1 MQSIESGDEL
11 RPAAGLELL
20 GSFEGAGTRAST
32 YLVRR
37 HDGQVVHLSRLL
49 YLILLSIGVLRRADA
64 DQVAREASRHIGR
77 TVDADGVRHVVDTR
91 LAPAGLAS
99 RRPAASA
106 TQPDAIDHPAPPE
119 GDALRAAPLLALRL
133 RRGLVPEPVHR
144 RLTQALT
151 ILFRPLIVA
160 AVLAAFVAVELW
172 LVVSLRHDM
181 TAAFLSLARSPG
193 LLLGV
198 AALTVA
204 SAAFHELGHAAAA
217 RYGGARPG
225 ALGVGVYL
233 IWPVFYTDVTDAY
246 RLGRRG
252 RLRTDLGGVYF
263 NLVFLIATAA
273 AYALRPSAPLLVFL
287 IVGQTE
293 TLRQFLPFIRLDGY
307 HIVSDLAG
315 VPNLFAYLRP
325 VVVDV
330 LRVGDERERRAAR
343 ARLAQLTPRARRLIT
358 VWVCATA
365 PILALNLV
373 IVVLIAPR
381 FIGTAWADLSAD
393 LAVARRAATGGDTV
407 GLISTLLE
415 VALLAAPALGFIY
428 LAILAGSRA
437 LQGIR
442 RWFRRRPYPTAIAV
456 VVGVGLLA
464 AELTL
469 VWPNAIRTSFD
480 QAREPGQWVAE
491 PSPQP
496 ALVSVPAPDVV
507 GQPAEVVQPIPT
519 VPPPPPPP
527 PAAAQP

>member
-1 MQSIESGDEL
+1 MQSIEPGDEL
-11 RPAAGLELL
+11 QPADGLELL
-20 GSFEGAGTRAST
+20 GSFEGAGTRTST

-37 HDGQVVHLSRLL
+37 DDGQVVHLSRLL
-49 YLILLSIGVLRRADA
+49 YLILLTIGVLRRAGA

-77 TVDADGVRHVVDTR
+77 TVDADAVRHVVDTR

-99 RRPAASA
+99 RRTTASPADPAA
-106 TQPDAIDHPAPPE
+106 IGHPAPPAE
-119 GDALRAAPLLALRL
+119 ADPLRAAPLLALRL

-151 ILFRPLIVA
+151 VLFRPLIVA
-160 AVLAAFVAVELW
+160 AVLAAFVATELW
-172 LVVSLRHDM
+172 LVLGLRHDV
-181 TAAFLSLARSPG
+181 TAAFLTLARSPG

-198 AALTVA
+198 AGLTIA

-263 NLVFLIATAA
+263 NLVFLITTAA
-273 AYALRPSAPLLVFL
+273 AYAVRPSAPLLVYL

-325 VVVDV
+325 VVVDL
-330 LRVGDERERRAAR
+330 LRVGDERERQAAR
-343 ARLAQLTPRARRLIT
+343 TRLAQLTPRARRLIT

-365 PILALNLV
+365 PILALNLA
-373 IVVLIAPR
+373 IVVLIAPHV
-381 FIGTAWADLSAD
+381 IGTGWADLTAD
-393 LAVARRAATGGDTV
+393 LADAHRAASSGDSGGLVSTV
-407 GLISTLLE
+407 LE
-415 VALLAAPALGFIY
+415 AALLAAPALGFGC
-428 LAILAGSRA
+428 LAFLAGRRMA
-437 LQGIR
+437 QAAR
-442 RWFRRRPYPTAIAV
+442 RWFRRRPYSTAVAV
-456 VVGVGLLA
+456 AVAVGLLA

-469 VWPNAIRTSFD
+469 VWPDAIRTSYD
-480 QAREPGQWVAE
+480 EARRP
-491 PSPQP
+491 
-496 ALVSVPAPDVV
+496 VPTA
-507 GQPAEVVQPIPT
+507 
-519 VPPPPPPP
+519 PPPPVTVTP
-527 PAAAQP
+527 